1 MYNADERIE
10 IIINTFI
17 NAVYLYDDKMIIT
30 FNIQDGNKLK
40 KLELTELEE
49 FGFNSERFTIAIL
62 NKIPEFII
70 FSGVLLFQK
79 Y

>member
-49 FGFNSERFTIAIL
+49 FGFNSEGCTTSEQALYR
-62 NKIPEFII
+62 
-70 FSGVLLFQK
+70 LL
-79 Y
+79 